1 MVKRLSF
8 LVLFVLVLAQ
18 QVLAGNGGYSI
29 SVTINGF
36 TEKELYLGYYLGD
49 KQYLRDTAVANAQG
63 AFVFQGDEPI
73 PGGVYLVVLPP
84 SNNFFQILVTQ
95 KEQQFTIQTTLDK
108 LSENIQFK
116 GSQEN
121 VLFYQYINFLSARSK
136 EAEAINKSIQGTQD
150 AAQRE
155 KGQKELE
162 ALNQRVTAYQEEFVR
177 ANPNALAAK
186 IVEANIDTDMPDVEG
201 NEEEKMMNTLYYLR
215 EHYFDRLDLA
225 NPDMLRTPF
234 LFEKIDYF
242 VNKLHFQHPDS
253 LAIGID
259 TILARLRPAEE
270 SFKYYLVHFLNSFA
284 TSKLVGMDAVY
295 VHMVAKYYAAGD
307 APWIAEEQLNKI
319 IDNARV
325 LKPLLIGKT
334 APDIQMQK
342 RDGTKVKLSEV
353 NAEYTILYFWR
364 YDCGHCKEQT
374 PVVKAFYDKYKDKGV
389 KIFAVCVK
397 FREEV
402 GDCWKYVDENGTGD
416 WLHTIDPYLE
426 SRYYTIYNVK
436 TTPQI
441 YILDKNKEILSKNI
455 GAEQLEEV
463 IDKII
468 EMRKNEQ

>member
-1 MVKRLSF
+1 MFKRLTI
-8 LVLFVLVLAQ
+8 LILFVSALAQ
-18 QVLAGNGGYSI
+18 QALAVNGGYSI
-29 SVTINGF
+29 SVTIKGF
-36 TEKELYLGYYLGD
+36 AEKELYLGYYLGD
-49 KQYLRDTAVANAQG
+49 KQYLRDTAVADAKG
-63 AFVFQGDEPI
+63 AYVFQGDETI

-84 SNNFFQILVTQ
+84 NNNFFQILVTQ
-95 KEQQFTIQTTLDK
+95 KEQEFTIQTTLDK
-108 LSENIQFK
+108 LSENIQFN

-121 VLFYQYINFLSARSK
+121 VLFYKYINFLSARSK
-136 EAEAINKSIQGTQD
+136 EAEAINKSIQETQD
-150 AAQRE
+150 TVQRQTL
-155 KGQKELE
+155 QKQLE
-162 ALNQRVTAYQEEFVR
+162 ALNKQVTAYQEDFVR
-177 ANPNALAAK
+177 ANPKSLAGK
-186 IVEANIDTDMPDVEG
+186 IVAANINTDIPVFEG
-201 NEEEKMMNTLYYLR
+201 TEDEKMMKTLYYLR
-215 EHYFDRLDLA
+215 GHYFDRLDLA
-225 NPDMLRTPF
+225 DPNMLRTPF

-295 VHMVAKYYAAGD
+295 VHLVDKYYAVGD
-307 APWIAEEQLNKI
+307 APWIAEEQLKKI

-342 RDGTKVKLSEV
+342 RDGAKIKLSEV
-353 NAEYTILYFWR
+353 NSEYTILYFWR

-374 PVVKAFYDKYKDKGV
+374 PIMKAFYEKYKDKGV

-397 FREEV
+397 FRDEV

-441 YILDKNKEILSKNI
+441 YILDRKKEILSKNI

-463 IDKII
+463 MDKII
-468 EMRKNEQ
+468 EMRKSGQ